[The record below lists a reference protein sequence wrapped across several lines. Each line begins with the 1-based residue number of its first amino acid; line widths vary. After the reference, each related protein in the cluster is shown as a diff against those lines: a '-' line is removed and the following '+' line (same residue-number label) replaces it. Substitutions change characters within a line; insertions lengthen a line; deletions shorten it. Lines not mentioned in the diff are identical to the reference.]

1 MWHVFYL
8 ILLEKQ
14 NKQTKKRA
22 RAQDREEKGRK
33 KEKKKWKK
41 KVMWFLNILVAA
53 TVVRGLELVG
63 LRTSS

>member
-1 MWHVFYL
+1 MNKNFLFSSILEVIRKTSKIMWHVFYL

-33 KEKKKWKK
+33 KEKKK
-41 KVMWFLNILVAA
+41 
-53 TVVRGLELVG
+53 
-63 LRTSS
+63 